1 LAFMFAV
8 NPVLLAVIVL
18 MISRPRPVQN
28 LLAYW
33 SGSMIVN
40 FLGLLIPLL
49 VLHYTPA
56 FSTFSE
62 DASSPTQSTTARVI
76 QISMGAL
83 MLSFAAFLAVRSV
96 RERARQPVPA
106 GNAPPLAPEDEKQ
119 HVITSPFGNR
129 QDDTTEGGSILRRL
143 VRRLQ
148 TAWEDG
154 ALWVS
159 FVFGIGGFPPPML
172 VFIVVTTIVSSGA
185 TVGAQFIAVVVF
197 VISMFAV
204 IEITLVSYLIAPE
217 KTLAFLRPL
226 HDWALAHRRHVLI
239 TIFTVVGVISVVNGV
254 IG

>member
-1 LAFMFAV
+1 MFAV

-18 MISRPRPVQN
+18 MISRPKPVQN

-62 DASSPTQSTTARVI
+62 DVSSPTQSTTARVI
-76 QISMGAL
+76 QVSMGVI

-96 RERARQPVPA
+96 RDRVRQPVTA
-106 GNAPPLAPEDEKQ
+106 GNVPPSDSDTEKPDT
-119 HVITSPFGNR
+119 ITSPFGNR
-129 QDDTTEGGSILRRL
+129 QDDDTEGGSFLKRL

-148 TAWEDG
+148 TAWDDG

-185 TVGAQFIAVVVF
+185 AVGTQFIAVVVF
-197 VISMFAV
+197 VIAMFAV
-204 IEITLVSYLIAPE
+204 IEITLVSYLIAPQ

-239 TIFTVVGVISVVNGV
+239 TIFTVVGAISVINGL

>member
-1 LAFMFAV
+1 MFAV

-33 SGSMIVN
+33 LGSMIVN
-40 FLGLLIPLL
+40 FAGLLVPLL

-56 FSTFSE
+56 FSTFS
-62 DASSPTQSTTARVI
+62 DDVSSPGSSTTARVI
-76 QISMGAL
+76 QLSMGGL
-83 MLSFAAFLAVRSV
+83 MLTFAAVMAVRSV
-96 RERARQPVPA
+96 RERSRRP
-106 GNAPPLAPEDEKQ
+106 
-119 HVITSPFGNR
+119 ITALNTSTSEPGSDTPTSFSSPFGDVKN
-129 QDDTTEGGSILRRL
+129 DAGEGGSVFRRL
-143 VRRLQ
+143 LRRLQ
-148 TAWEDG
+148 TAWENG

-185 TVGAQFIAVVVF
+185 AASTQFLAVVVF

-204 IEITLVSYLIAPE
+204 VESTLVSYLIAP
-217 KTLAFLRPL
+217 KRTLGLLRPL
-226 HDWALAHRRHVLI
+226 HDWALTHRRLVLI
-239 TIFTVVGVISVVNGV
+239 SIFSVVGIISVINGA